1 VPGTLNLSKGWQAE
15 PVKAGHAVRHE
26 GVIVTQDQYAFPKMQ
41 LMSPAQC
48 EAIHQASLEILRR
61 TGVRVYHSGGL
72 ELLRQAGAVVTD
84 DNLVRLPAGLVEWA
98 LQQAPSRVAL
108 CRRGSSEA
116 VAKLEGNE
124 VTFGTGSDCLH
135 VLDPRTGQHR
145 VFTTQDV
152 VDCVRLVDALPEL
165 GFCMSMGIPVDAG
178 PGSHYRRQFALMLEH
193 TVKPIVFVCNDRADC
208 EAIVAMAT
216 AAAGGSELLRLNP
229 TLLLYSEPSTPLR
242 HTETATDKLLYMA
255 EMALPVTH
263 SPAPMMGGTAPVTLA
278 GGMALGNAE
287 VLSSLVMHQLK
298 RPGAP
303 FVYAVQVHH
312 LDMRTMISVY
322 GAPEYQLGRAMS
334 ADMARHYGLPIWGNA
349 GMSDACA
356 LDEQAAIDSAVS
368 VLGALLTG
376 THLAHDVGYLE
387 GGLTTSPEM
396 IVLTA
401 ENIAMMRHFV
411 RGVALETETLA
422 LDVIHEVGP
431 GGDFLA
437 QKHTARHFRD
447 YWQPRLFSR
456 QRLDD
461 WIETG
466 KKRLGDRLRD
476 KTLALMETHR
486 PEPLASAVR
495 QTLDDILMKGS
506 L

>member
-1 VPGTLNLSKGWQAE
+1 
-15 PVKAGHAVRHE
+15 
-26 GVIVTQDQYAFPKMQ
+26 VIQERLAFPKLQMLNQ
-41 LMSPAQC
+41 AHC
-48 EAIHQASLEILRR
+48 EAIHLASLEILRR
-61 TGVRVYHSGGL
+61 TGVRVYHRGGL
-72 ELLRQAGAVVTD
+72 DLLRQAGALITD
-84 DNLVRLPAGLVEWA
+84 DNLVRLPADLVEWA
-98 LQQAPSRVAL
+98 LRQAPSRVAL
-108 CRRGSSEA
+108 CRRGSGEA
-116 VAKLEGNE
+116 MAKLEGDE
-124 VTFGTGSDCLH
+124 VSFGTGSDCLH
-135 VLDPRTGQHR
+135 VLDPRTGLHR
-145 VFTTQDV
+145 AFTAQDV
-152 VDCVRLVDALPEL
+152 VDCIRLVDALPEL
-165 GFCMSMGIPVDAG
+165 SFCMSMGIPSDAR
-178 PGSHYRRQFALMLEH
+178 PGSHYRQQFALMVEH

-208 EAIVAMAT
+208 EAIVAMAS
-216 AAAGGSELLRLNP
+216 AAAGGPEALRLNP

-255 EMALPVTH
+255 EMGLPVTH

-401 ENIAMMRHFV
+401 ENISMLRHFT
-411 RGVALETETLA
+411 RGTAIDAETLA
-422 LDVIHEVGP
+422 LDVIQAVGP

-437 QKHTARHFRD
+437 EPHTARHFRE
-447 YWQPRLFSR
+447 YWQPKLFSR

-461 WIETG
+461 WVQGG

-476 KTLALMETHR
+476 KTVALMESHQ
-486 PEPLASAVR
+486 PEPLASGVKQA
-495 QTLDDILMKGS
+495 LDDILQKGDA
-506 L
+506 